1 MLTIIT
7 RNGKALLIAVL
18 FATIASA
25 AAQQTSDLMQLPQ
38 MPLHDPFILA
48 YAPTRTYYLYTSNV
62 PSLTQQKRV
71 GTMVYTSKDLK
82 HWTHPKVVFTVPENF
97 WAEQGGWAPEVHQY
111 KGKFYLLTTLHND
124 KKPLPQPLPVGHDT
138 YMRGTI
144 IAVADSP
151 DGPFI
156 PINPDGPIPPA

>member
-1 MLTIIT
+1 MPTTIT
-7 RNGKALLIAVL
+7 RNVKALLTTALLV
-18 FATIASA
+18 TVTSV
-25 AAQQTSDLMQLPQ
+25 AQQSTDLMQLPQ

-48 YAPTRTYYLYTSNV
+48 YAPTKTYYLYTSNV

-111 KGKFYLLTTLHND
+111 KGRFYLLTTLHND

-151 DGPFI
+151 DGPLH
-156 PINPDGPIPPA
+156 PRQS